1 MCLLKEASTTCISL
15 CHCSFY
21 ILHEELQTNDI
32 RTRSSHS
39 HISFGPHSFLAV
51 GKVAYKPAFLS
62 SLDKWEGLL
71 PLVTHPHM
79 VLVSRCSSG
88 CLFNGSVLVFH
99 CWVTD
104 HSAPRILKQ
113 QPFHHI
119 HGSCVSEIWTIW
131 SGDGLFLFHSV
142 WVLSLGDLNFGG

>member
-1 MCLLKEASTTCISL
+1 MCLLKEASTTCVSL
-15 CHCSFY
+15 CRCSFY

-71 PLVTHPHM
+71 PLVTHSHM

-99 CWVTD
+99 CWVID